1 MKGSGKEEQMV
12 LVFWQISDHKDFASI
27 LEDEKRHRAL
37 RDEKESWEDEKHRK
51 SLQRWRVA
59 ILFCPKDP

>member
-1 MKGSGKEEQMV
+1 MV

-37 RDEKESWEDEKHRK
+37 RDEKKVGRMGDGK
-51 SLQRWRVA
+51 SPQRCSGR
-59 ILFCPKDP
+59 FCVLS